1 MENKEIQTVI
11 NGQPGERPIADE
23 IKNVLFN
30 SPDSDEW
37 RRDFVSQWQ
46 CVIFVLYQPSLTGA
60 EPSAVALVVIPDSN
74 ENEFYFDQLS
84 FRVRLVGVQDA
95 VGVWPAIERLGQR
108 LSEIG
113 RLLKGI
119 RDVFGLVHTEAQ
131 EQALRI
137 LFEACK
143 GNLYDSTGFELFMCP
158 PCDVE
163 NSSRP
168 SRSPD
173 DVALAGHLEAT
184 LQIWLGQVTSC
195 ANHSISRVQG
205 NLAAVNFKAD
215 KTWSLVVGGNLLAG
229 SWGYETEHESTRV
242 SIYGRHDFHVP
253 PLRPTKFEDWPKWES
268 APFELALTDQDF
280 NGEPGWLKACEI
292 ADEVPVFN
300 QTTYARPSDSTAASV
315 DFNVDA

>member
-11 NGQPGERPIADE
+11 NGQPDERPIADE

-60 EPSAVALVVIPDSN
+60 EPSAVALVVIPDAN

-113 RLLKGI
+113 RLLKAI

-143 GNLYDSTGFELFMCP
+143 GNLYDSTGFELFMC
-158 PCDVE
+158 CLLYT
-163 NSSRP
+163 SP
-168 SRSPD
+168 SPR
-173 DVALAGHLEAT
+173 
-184 LQIWLGQVTSC
+184 
-195 ANHSISRVQG
+195 
-205 NLAAVNFKAD
+205 
-215 KTWSLVVGGNLLAG
+215 
-229 SWGYETEHESTRV
+229 
-242 SIYGRHDFHVP
+242 
-253 PLRPTKFEDWPKWES
+253 
-268 APFELALTDQDF
+268 
-280 NGEPGWLKACEI
+280 
-292 ADEVPVFN
+292 
-300 QTTYARPSDSTAASV
+300 DS
-315 DFNVDA
+315 

>member
-11 NGQPGERPIADE
+11 NGQPDERPIADE
-23 IKNVLFN
+23 IKNVLYK

-37 RRDFVSQWQ
+37 RRDFESQWQ

-60 EPSAVALVVIPDSN
+60 EASAVDLVVIPSAEED
-74 ENEFYFDQLS
+74 EFYFAQFS
-84 FRVRLVGVQDA
+84 FRVRLVGVHDA
-95 VGVWPAIERLGQR
+95 VGVWPAIEGLGQR

-113 RLLKGI
+113 RLLKAI
-119 RDVFGLVHTEAQ
+119 RDVLGLVHTDDQ

-163 NSSRP
+163 ESSRP

-184 LQIWLGQVTSC
+184 LQTWLGQVTCC
-195 ANHSISRVQG
+195 ANHSISRVRG
-205 NLAAVNFKAD
+205 NLAAENFAAGY
-215 KTWSLVVGGNLLAG
+215 TWSLVVGSDVFAG

-242 SIYGRHDFHVP
+242 NIKGRHDFHVP
-253 PLRPTKFEDWPKWES
+253 PLRATKSQHLLKWEE
-268 APFELALTDQDF
+268 APFVLTFTDQDF
-280 NGEPGWLKACEI
+280 DSEPGMLKFCAGL
-292 ADEVPVFN
+292 EVPPKTLVASSVELN
-300 QTTYARPSDSTAASV
+300 AEAA
-315 DFNVDA
+315 DANLDYNG